1 MKKKPASPSLA
12 DKILNYIRRNDRE
25 QQPPPGYKSILEWCK
40 ELGCTRRMWGIIL
53 ASLLKTKKVKQLR
66 LRRMNGNHI
75 YVMNYY
81 AIDESLLK
89 EVSKK

>member
-1 MKKKPASPSLA
+1 
-12 DKILNYIRRNDRE
+12 
-25 QQPPPGYKSILEWCK
+25 
-40 ELGCTRRMWGIIL
+40 MWGIIL

-66 LRRMNGNHI
+66 LRRMNGNNI

>member
-1 MKKKPASPSLA
+1 
-12 DKILNYIRRNDRE
+12 
-25 QQPPPGYKSILEWCK
+25 
-40 ELGCTRRMWGIIL
+40 MWGIIL
-53 ASLLKTKKVKQLR
+53 ASLVKTKKVKQLK